1 MCSSPS
7 VHRLLTIVALPLWLA
22 AAAPVQAQ
30 AARPSGLQ
38 PLPEV
43 PPPAGVDLDAAL
55 EPEVTISKRGE
66 DKVEEFRLNG
76 KLYMLRITPPH
87 GRSYYLIDE
96 QGSGSWV
103 RRDGPDTGLR
113 VPMWVI
119 HGF

>member
-1 MCSSPS
+1 MRSSPF
-7 VHRLLTIVALPLWLA
+7 VPRLLAVVVALSLVVA
-22 AAAPVQAQ
+22 GPVQAQ

-43 PPPAGVDLDAAL
+43 PPPAGVDLDASLA
-55 EPEVTISKRGE
+55 PEVTISKRGE
-66 DKVEEFRLNG
+66 DKVEEFRVNG

-119 HGF
+119 HSF